1 MAKARLKAKTKA
13 TSNHERL
20 LASVEA
26 TYVLA
31 ERGFDRLYAAAST
44 EAEKQQ
50 VRDLYGAARDAYW
63 KAVVAVLEDDSTVVS
78 AIHEELRQRN
88 RDLKASL
95 EGLKDVARTLALL
108 TEAVRLAAS
117 LVTLGAA

>member
-1 MAKARLKAKTKA
+1 MAKAKARRKAAA

-20 LASVEA
+20 LSSVEA

-44 EAEKQQ
+44 EAEKQR

-78 AIHEELRQRN
+78 AIHEELKQRN
-88 RDLKASL
+88 RDLKKAL
-95 EGLKDVARTLALL
+95 EELQDVARTLALL

>member
-1 MAKARLKAKTKA
+1 MAKTK
-13 TSNHERL
+13 TTHERL

-26 TYVLA
+26 TYLLA
-31 ERGFDRLYAAAST
+31 EKGFDRLYAAAST
-44 EAEKQQ
+44 EAEKQE

-78 AIHEELRQRN
+78 AIHEELRERN
-88 RDLKASL
+88 RELKKAL
-95 EGLKDVARTLALL
+95 EGLQDVARTLALL

>member
-1 MAKARLKAKTKA
+1 MAKAKT
-13 TSNHERL
+13 THERL
-20 LASVEA
+20 LSSVES

-31 ERGFDRLYAAAST
+31 ERGFDRLYAAAAT
-44 EAEKQQ
+44 EAERQK

-63 KAVVAVLEDDSTVVS
+63 KAVVAVLEDDSTVVA
-78 AIHEELRQRN
+78 AIHEELRQKN
-88 RDLKASL
+88 RDLKKAL
-95 EGLKDVARTLALL
+95 EGPKDVTRTLALL

>member
-1 MAKARLKAKTKA
+1 MAATKT
-13 TSNHERL
+13 THERL

-31 ERGFDRLYAAAST
+31 EKGFDRLWAAAST
-44 EAEKQQ
+44 EAEKKQ
-50 VRDLYGAARDAYW
+50 VRELYAAARDAYW
-63 KAVVAVLEDDSTVVS
+63 KAVVALLEDDSSVV
-78 AIHEELRQRN
+78 AEIHEELKRKNLELQ
-88 RDLKASL
+88 KAL
-95 EGLKDVARTLALL
+95 ARLQDVTRALALL

>member
-78 AIHEELRQRN
+78 ARQR
-88 RDLKASL
+88 
-95 EGLKDVARTLALL
+95 V
-108 TEAVRLAAS
+108 
-117 LVTLGAA
+117 